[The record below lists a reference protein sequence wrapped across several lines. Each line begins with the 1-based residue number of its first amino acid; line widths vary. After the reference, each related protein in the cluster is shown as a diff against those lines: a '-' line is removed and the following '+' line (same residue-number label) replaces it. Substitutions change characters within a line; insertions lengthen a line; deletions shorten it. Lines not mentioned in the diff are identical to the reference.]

1 MQKTWESKLEELK
14 RFNKS
19 DEPKISMGYTWD
31 EVPEKT
37 KNLCEKGAEALNYN
51 NDGEQC
57 TAIEFY
63 QLVIQQIGL
72 ELEEK
77 EKNS

>member
-37 KNLCEKGAEALNYN
+37 KNLCEKGAETGAGGGRAKGVY
-51 NDGEQC
+51 
-57 TAIEFY
+57 
-63 QLVIQQIGL
+63 
-72 ELEEK
+72 
-77 EKNS
+77 SM

>member
-1 MQKTWESKLEELK
+1 MLKTWESKLEELK

-31 EVPEKT
+31 EVSEKT
-37 KNLCEKGAEALNYN
+37 KNLCEKGAEALNYK

-63 QLVIQQIGL
+63 QLVIEQIGL

-77 EKNS
+77 EENS